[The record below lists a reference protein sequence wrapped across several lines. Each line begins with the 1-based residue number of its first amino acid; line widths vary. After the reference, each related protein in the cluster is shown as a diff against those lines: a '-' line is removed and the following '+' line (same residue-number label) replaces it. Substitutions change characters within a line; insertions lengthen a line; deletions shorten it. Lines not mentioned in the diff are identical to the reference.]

1 MCWIQIW
8 SMLLC
13 YLRMFFLFLFFFFP
27 FIVQSLVFYKNYVST
42 KKYLYILS
50 VWQMAS
56 NKYFNFL
63 FSSDFS
69 SFVSVQI
76 NHLWWSLIILN
87 TERDHKQAYVVST
100 FLIPIHSFFCF
111 CSMAI
116 SANPIQLLR
125 KGFASILRSQW

>member
-100 FLIPIHSFFCF
+100 FLIPIHSFICF

-125 KGFASILRSQW
+125 KVFASFLRSQQ